1 MLRAGWATLVLL
13 PLAELM
19 ALTVRFDTKSL
30 VQTNGGWSELIAR
43 APQSIRLVLVVVGA
57 ILLCGG
63 SRLLGDLIRLIAQPD
78 SARRRGLYVVAHL
91 AALAGFTGLT
101 ALVMEHG
108 VGDSAHGTGWIVAW
122 LAAGLTSLIL
132 WGAAL
137 ASPALWRPL
146 FRRHAGA
153 LLAGAA
159 VGLAAWAAG
168 TVTGQWWRPLARLTF
183 LLVQGFLSLVCREV
197 VCHPA
202 EFLIGTPAFTV
213 EIAPACSGYEGIG
226 LIWVFL
232 GAYLWLFRRS
242 LRFPGALWLLP
253 LGTVLI
259 WLANAARIAALIL
272 IGAWGS
278 PAVAVGGFHSQAGGL
293 AFNLVGLGLVA
304 LAHRSRFFAFVDAD
318 AENGPQTTN
327 PTAAYLVPLL
337 TIVAT
342 AMIGAACSSGFDWSY
357 PLRVLAVGGVLWSF
371 RRSYAGLKWTWSWP
385 AVAIGTGVFLL
396 WMVLEP
402 VSASDDAP
410 NTLTMGLAALPKGW
424 AVVWVAFRVIG
435 SVVTVPLAEE
445 LAFRG
450 YLTRRL
456 ITADFQEAPLG
467 RFSWW
472 SFLAS
477 SILFGML
484 HGRWLAGTLAGML
497 YALALYRRRNLT
509 DAVMAHATTN
519 ALIAV
524 YVLATET
531 WSLWL

>member
-1 MLRAGWATLVLL
+1 
-13 PLAELM
+13 
-19 ALTVRFDTKSL
+19 LTT
-30 VQTNGGWSELIAR
+30 
-43 APQSIRLVLVVVGA
+43 
-57 ILLCGG
+57 
-63 SRLLGDLIRLIAQPD
+63 
-78 SARRRGLYVVAHL
+78 
-91 AALAGFTGLT
+91 
-101 ALVMEHG
+101 
-108 VGDSAHGTGWIVAW
+108 
-122 LAAGLTSLIL
+122 LIL

-137 ASPALWRPL
+137 VSPGLWRPL
-146 FRRHAGA
+146 FWRHGKA

-183 LLVQGFLSLVCREV
+183 LLVQGVLSLVCREV

-232 GAYLWLFRRS
+232 GAYLWLFRRD
-242 LRFPGALWLLP
+242 LRFPRALWLLP

-259 WLANAARIAALIL
+259 WLANAVRIAALIL

-304 LAHRSRFFAFVDAD
+304 LAHHSRFFASLDAGD
-318 AENGPQTTN
+318 EIRIQTTN

-342 AMIGAACSSGFDWSY
+342 AMVGAACTSGFDWSY

-371 RRSYAGLKWTWSWP
+371 RRSYAGLRWRGSWP

-396 WMVLEP
+396 WMALEP
-402 VSASDDAP
+402 ISTSANTP
-410 NTLTMGLAALPKGW
+410 NTLARGLGALPKDW
-424 AVVWVAFRVIG
+424 AVVWLVFRVIG

-450 YLTRRL
+450 YLMRRL
-456 ITADFQEAPLG
+456 IAADFQEVPLG

-477 SILFGML
+477 SLVFGLL

-497 YALALYRRRNLT
+497 YALALYRRRDLT
-509 DAVMAHATTN
+509 DAVMAHAITN
-519 ALIAV
+519 ALIAA
-524 YVLATET
+524 YVLATGT